1 MFKGEQWIME
11 SRNLIVRVRG
21 QLDTD
26 EAVLVNAHYDSVPT
40 APGVTDNG
48 MGVSVALELLRYF
61 IQHPPRHSIIFLIN
75 NAEEGGLGKPLY
87 LNTEMR
93 IWANSIIF

>member
-75 NAEEGGLGKPLY
+75 NAEEGGLGKPLF
-87 LNTEMR
+87 LNTEMK
-93 IWANSIIF
+93 IWANSII